1 MKNVILYL
9 TFIGIAITPIKT
21 LAQDNTLT
29 NQEKNEGWK
38 LLWDGKTTN
47 GWRGAR
53 ISTFPTKGDRKST
66 RLNSSHKTESRM
78 PSSA

>member
-47 GWRGAR
+47 RSEERRVGKECRSR
-53 ISTFPTKGDRKST
+53 
-66 RLNSSHKTESRM
+66 SSPYH
-78 PSSA
+78 